1 MKSLIS
7 PQLEMARDKKTL
19 REVIKLILQEAN
31 EYRWDMADD
40 DRLMLDKEG
49 MEKSDRENVSQY
61 LKSLG
66 LMKND
71 SR

>member
-1 MKSLIS
+1 MIEEKNI
-7 PQLEMARDKKTL
+7 L
-19 REVIKLILQEAN
+19 RKVIRVILQETN
-31 EYRWDMADD
+31 EYEWNMADD
-40 DRLMLDKEG
+40 TNLMLDEEG
-49 MEKSDRENVSQY
+49 MGKSDRENVSQY

>member
-1 MKSLIS
+1 MT
-7 PQLEMARDKKTL
+7 EEKKIL
-19 REVIKLILQEAN
+19 RKVIRIILQEAN
-31 EYRWDMADD
+31 EYEWNMADD
-40 DRLMLDKEG
+40 TNLMLDEEG
-49 MEKSDRENVSQY
+49 MEDSDRKNVSQY

>member
-1 MKSLIS
+1 
-7 PQLEMARDKKTL
+7 MARDKKTL

>member
-1 MKSLIS
+1 
-7 PQLEMARDKKTL
+7 MARDKKTL

-66 LMKND
+66 LMKNG
-71 SR
+71 S

>member
-1 MKSLIS
+1 
-7 PQLEMARDKKTL
+7 MARNKRTL
-19 REVIKLILQEAN
+19 REVIRLILQEAN
-31 EYRWDMADD
+31 EYQWDMADD
-40 DRLMLDKEG
+40 ANLMLDKDG

>member
-1 MKSLIS
+1 
-7 PQLEMARDKKTL
+7 MARDKKTL
-19 REVIKLILQEAN
+19 REVIRLILQEAN

-40 DRLMLDKEG
+40 ANLMLDEEG

>member
-1 MKSLIS
+1 MT
-7 PQLEMARDKKTL
+7 EEKKIL
-19 REVIKLILQEAN
+19 RKVIRIILQEAN
-31 EYRWDMADD
+31 EYEWNMADD
-40 DRLMLDKEG
+40 TNLMLDEEG
-49 MEKSDRENVSQY
+49 MGKSDRENVSQY

>member
-1 MKSLIS
+1 
-7 PQLEMARDKKTL
+7 MARDKKIL
-19 REVIKLILQEAN
+19 REVVRLILQEAN
-31 EYRWDMADD
+31 EYHWDMADD
-40 DRLMLDKEG
+40 TNLMLDKDG

>member
-1 MKSLIS
+1 MIE
-7 PQLEMARDKKTL
+7 PKKTL
-19 REVIKLILQEAN
+19 RKYIRLILQEAN
-31 EYRWDMADD
+31 EYQWDVADD
-40 DRLMLDKEG
+40 DNLMLDKEG

-66 LMKND
+66 LMKNA

>member
-1 MKSLIS
+1 MIEEKNI
-7 PQLEMARDKKTL
+7 L
-19 REVIKLILQEAN
+19 RKVIRVILQETN
-31 EYRWDMADD
+31 EYEWNMADD
-40 DRLMLDKEG
+40 TNLMLDEEG
-49 MEKSDRENVSQY
+49 MEESDRENVSQY